1 MFGSDQMNLNG
12 NSKKIFM
19 KEKGIQAKEDSNF
32 QKQVRYTRT
41 RNFRIK
47 EFVRMKGPGK
57 RKKIEY

>member
-1 MFGSDQMNLNG
+1 MNLNG

-19 KEKGIQAKEDSNF
+19 KEKGIQAKEDSSF
-32 QKQVRYTRT
+32 QKQVRYTRA